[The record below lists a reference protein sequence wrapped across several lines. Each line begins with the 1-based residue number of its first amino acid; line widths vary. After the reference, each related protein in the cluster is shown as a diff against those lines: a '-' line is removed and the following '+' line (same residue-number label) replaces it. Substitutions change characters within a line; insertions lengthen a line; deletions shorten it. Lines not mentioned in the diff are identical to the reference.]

1 MARGRRKASTKTEY
15 APESTI
21 KQVAVEDIVPY
32 ENNPRT
38 NAAAIE
44 IVANSI
50 REFGFIRP
58 ILLDKY
64 GVIIAGHTRYAAAK
78 QLGMTKIPSIYSE
91 SLTEDQANA
100 FRIIDNKSGEK
111 ASWDDDFLSVQIDEL
126 KDVLDFTDYG
136 FDQEELDSLLG
147 IEEEPDTPT
156 DNSTESEA
164 RTRAQS
170 RVKISVGEFIF
181 HIDQPEYRRWA
192 NQIRNECDFSE
203 DEINLRIKELL
214 GLTPYE
220 EAETT

>member
-1 MARGRRKASTKTEY
+1 MARGRRKVADKHQY
-15 APESTI
+15 LPEDTI
-21 KQVAVEDIVPY
+21 KRVAMEDVFPF

-38 NAAAIE
+38 NDSAIE
-44 IVANSI
+44 IIANSI
-50 REFGFIRP
+50 REFGFNVP
-58 ILLDKY
+58 ILLDRY

-78 QLGMTKIPSIYSE
+78 QLGMTHVPAIYSE
-91 SLTEDQANA
+91 SLTEEQANA
-100 FRIIDNKSGEK
+100 FRIVDNKTAEK
-111 ASWDDDFLSVQIDEL
+111 SSWDDDLLSVQIDEL

-203 DEINLRIKELL
+203 DEINLHIKALL
-214 GLTPYE
+214 GITSYE
-220 EAETT
+220 EAETP

>member
-1 MARGRRKASTKTEY
+1 MARGRRKVADKHQY
-15 APESTI
+15 LPEDTI
-21 KQVAVEDIVPY
+21 KRVAMEDVFPF

-38 NAAAIE
+38 NDSAIE
-44 IVANSI
+44 IIANSI
-50 REFGFIRP
+50 REFGFNVP
-58 ILLDKY
+58 ILLDRY

-78 QLGMTKIPSIYSE
+78 QLGMTHVPAIYSE
-91 SLTEDQANA
+91 SLTEEQANA
-100 FRIIDNKSGEK
+100 FRIVDNKTAEK
-111 ASWDDDFLSVQIDEL
+111 SSWDDDLLSVQIDEL

-203 DEINLRIKELL
+203 DEINLHIKELL